1 MNLDAKVD
9 ETENKDEGRIQAEEK
24 ELKKSII
31 SKSTRRMGKKRIEWG
46 MWTIFCP
53 HLSLFLSVS
62 CFNIFTFHK
71 SF

>member
-9 ETENKDEGRIQAEEK
+9 EIENKDEGRIQAEEK

-46 MWTIFCP
+46 M
-53 HLSLFLSVS
+53 
-62 CFNIFTFHK
+62 
-71 SF
+71 